1 MDRRMPDTTREC
13 SVGRWKEVNADGDS
27 MGRKRDPR
35 NDFRWTSAG
44 SGRVSRSIENER
56 RNYKSRRWACRGTDG
71 DEVLSSWREC
81 RRGLGYNWHCD
92 SWRVQSRCDVGGW
105 ANRSEPVDRVCWLVF
120 RRGAAKQTE
129 RSGATRGNVPGGY
142 WGNLGR
148 CTPSSVRSRE
158 GGGGTYAV
166 ECDGPEA
173 LVRLTIDCWGWED
186 GMRMMV
192 HVLGV
197 GGRLTVRLAGGTGLR
212 GPKPA
217 PT

>member
-1 MDRRMPDTTREC
+1 MPDTTREEC
-13 SVGRWKEVNADGDS
+13 SVDRWKKVNAVWGGNGTRETVSVGSVPGLVAYQDRWKTSVGTTRADDGRA
-27 MGRKRDPR
+27 GRRTETKRCR
-35 NDFRWTSAG
+35 AG
-44 SGRVSRSIENER
+44 ENAGEGLDTIGTAIAGEYRADATWEAGRIEANPSIEFAGWYLVAEQPNR
-56 RNYKSRRWACRGTDG
+56 
-71 DEVLSSWREC
+71 
-81 RRGLGYNWHCD
+81 
-92 SWRVQSRCDVGGW
+92 QS
-105 ANRSEPVDRVCWLVF
+105 DR
-120 RRGAAKQTE
+120 
-129 RSGATRGNVPGGY
+129 GATRGKVPGGY